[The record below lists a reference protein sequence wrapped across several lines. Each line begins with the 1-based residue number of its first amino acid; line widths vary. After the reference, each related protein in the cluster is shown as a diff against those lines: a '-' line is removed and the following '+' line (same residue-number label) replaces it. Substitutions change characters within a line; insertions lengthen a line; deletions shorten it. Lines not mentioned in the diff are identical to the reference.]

1 MRAIFGLVFV
11 AGLALAGFAVYMV
24 QKYIGQNSVELAQ
37 ERAFRAKLGPVVEV
51 FVAKDQLVYGAP
63 VTRENV
69 TRVLMPK
76 NSLPESAFTDEKL
89 LFPGDYD
96 KPRYVIR
103 QLEKNEP
110 ILAVKVTEPGED
122 VGLTAR
128 LAKGMRAFAIKVDV
142 ASGVSGFLQP
152 GDNVDV
158 YWTGTTHDIAGEMTR
173 LIEGKVRIIA
183 VDQVA
188 NSERSSGAMVAR
200 TVTVE
205 ATPEQVARLAQA
217 QATGRLALSLVGQDD
232 VAEAGVI
239 EVDSRRLLGITV
251 QEKVEAEAER
261 VCSIKTRRGADV
273 VDIPIPCTN

>member
-24 QKYIGQNSVELAQ
+24 QKYIGQNTVELAS
-37 ERAFRAKLGPVVEV
+37 ERAFRARLGPVVEV
-51 FVAKDQLVYGAP
+51 YVAKDQLVYGAP
-63 VTRENV
+63 ITRESV
-69 TRVLMPK
+69 TRVLMPR
-76 NSLPESAFTDEKL
+76 NSLPESVFVDEKL
-89 LFPGDYD
+89 LFPGDYE
-96 KPRYVIR
+96 KPRYVVR

-110 ILAVKVTEPGED
+110 ILAVKVTDPGED

-128 LAKGMRAFAIKVDV
+128 LSKGMRAFAIKVDV

-158 YWTGTTHDIAGEMTR
+158 YWTGTTQDIAGEMTR

-188 NSERSSGAMVAR
+188 NGERSSGAMVAR

-251 QEKVEAEAER
+251 QEKAVVEAER

-273 VDIPIPCTN
+273 VEIPIPCTN